1 LRRWGFPGGSVVKN
15 PSANAGDM
23 GSTPD
28 PGRSKYL
35 GATKLMCYDYLA
47 CALEPGATNT
57 EPTRHRD

>member
-1 LRRWGFPGGSVVKN
+1 MVKN

-35 GATKLMCYDYLA
+35 GATKLVCYDYLA